1 MSDALKETLDSLI
14 SLLTLFFKHFSK
26 EFFDSIFH
34 KLLALK
40 KKKFMKAARGSL
52 HLLAGG
58 GSLAMGGFSEIV
70 LVILSGPF
78 MGPCQHVMLMKVSF
92 RPSIM
97 EPVNST
103 TRFRKQWTHLWDSID
118 KSLCRKEVSF
128 IHIHRGRKGS
138 ADAIA
143 RGVGL

>member
-1 MSDALKETLDSLI
+1 MLDALKETLDSLI

-40 KKKFMKAARGSL
+40 KKKFMKDSTW
-52 HLLAGG
+52 
-58 GSLAMGGFSEIV
+58 F
-70 LVILSGPF
+70 
-78 MGPCQHVMLMKVSF
+78 
-92 RPSIM
+92 PS
-97 EPVNST
+97 PPGW
-103 TRFRKQWTHLWDSID
+103 QWTHLWDSID

>member
-1 MSDALKETLDSLI
+1 MLDALKETLDSLI

-40 KKKFMKAARGSL
+40 KKKFMKDSTWFPSPPGWDGRVASYGG
-52 HLLAGG
+52 LLRDC
-58 GSLAMGGFSEIV
+58 
-70 LVILSGPF
+70 SGNII
-78 MGPCQHVMLMKVSF
+78 CSF
-92 RPSIM
+92 HGTLPTCSANEGDI
-97 EPVNST
+97 N
-103 TRFRKQWTHLWDSID
+103 